1 MATGVFQ
8 RRFGDI
14 EDLVYSFWAML
25 LGPRAGAVSRWS
37 LQERKRS
44 LGAAL
49 SDTCWALS
57 RVPSHRT
64 GLLKK
69 FSPSI

>member
-25 LGPRAGAVSRWS
+25 LVPRAGAVSRWS
-37 LQERKRS
+37 LQERK
-44 LGAAL
+44 L
-49 SDTCWALS
+49 S
-57 RVPSHRT
+57 VPSFLTLAGHLAVF
-64 GLLKK
+64 LL
-69 FSPSI
+69 IALAR